1 VDLLIIILAGF
12 AVMWLVIVL
21 PQRRRASAHERMVS
35 AVRVDDAIVTA
46 GGLHGRVTR
55 IGDDDL
61 GVEVAPGVEVRLARR
76 AVAAVLP
83 DDDGARSDRE
93 RSTEEI
99 PG

>member
-1 VDLLIIILAGF
+1 MDLLIIILVGF

-21 PQRRRASAHERMVS
+21 PQRRRATAHERMVS
-35 AVRVDDAIVTA
+35 TLRVDDEIVTA
-46 GGLHGRVTR
+46 GGLHAKVKR

-61 GVEVAPGVEVRLARR
+61 GIEVAPGVEVRLARR
-76 AVAAVLP
+76 AVAAVVP
-83 DDDGARSDRE
+83 RDDEAVADRE